1 MNSVSR
7 SLRHQPKVTLLSWAL
22 IATSLLVTTALAQSE
37 VTDPYETQA
46 QSLHQQMLSIDAHV
60 DIPPNFATEKADPG
74 TETRGQIDLPKM
86 DRGGLSGAVF
96 AVFVSQDVRSAEN
109 YQRAKQDAQ
118 TKLDAIWRM
127 AEQYPDR
134 IGVATSPE
142 KVKELH
148 DSGRHFA
155 VVGMLNGF
163 PLGPEAE
170 ELDAYFERGLRQL
183 AFNHAGHNALA
194 DSSRP
199 RDRYGDAPAE
209 HGGLSDL
216 GKSVVRRMNQLGII
230 VDVSQLTPAGVQ
242 QAVAV
247 SETPVIAS
255 HSAVA
260 SLLEHPRNLS
270 DADMK
275 LIADK
280 GGVVCIVAFGGYLID
295 VGMDFNAEMEKVQAR
310 FGVAE
315 ESEVAAL
322 PEAQKK
328 AYQGEILSLLRR
340 LPKASVAQ
348 YVDAIDYAVKLVG
361 VDHVGI
367 GTDFNH
373 GGGLKEFKNAG
384 DSYQVT
390 AELLRRGYTED
401 DIRKIWGGNWLR
413 VFSEVTHHARG
424 GVKDSG

>member
-1 MNSVSR
+1 MKSAAQIALLLLAAWLPVS
-7 SLRHQPKVTLLSWAL
+7 
-22 IATSLLVTTALAQSE
+22 TAPAQDD
-37 VTDPYETQA
+37 TNDPYVVQA
-46 QSLHQQMLSIDAHV
+46 KALHQQMLSLDAHT
-60 DIPPNFATEKADPG
+60 DIPENFATEQADPG

-86 DRGGLSGAVF
+86 DRGGLTGAVM
-96 AVFVSQDVRSAEN
+96 AIFVSQDVRNAEN
-109 YQRAKQDAQ
+109 YRRAKQDAQ

-134 IGVATSPE
+134 IGVATTPAQ
-142 KVKELH
+142 VRELH

-183 AFNHAGHNALA
+183 AFNHAGHNALS

-199 RDRYGDAPAE
+199 RDRYGDGPTE
-209 HGGLSDL
+209 HGGLSEL
-216 GKSVVRRMNQLGII
+216 GKSVIRRMNRLGII
-230 VDVSQLTPAGVQ
+230 VDVSQLTPAGLQ
-242 QAVAV
+242 QSVAI

-275 LIADK
+275 LIANS

-315 ESEVAAL
+315 ESDVAAL
-322 PEAQKK
+322 PEAKQK
-328 AYQGEILSLLRR
+328 AYQGEIVSLLRR

-348 YVDAIDYAVKLVG
+348 YVDAIDYAVKLIG
-361 VDHVGI
+361 IDHVGI

-373 GGGLKEFKNAG
+373 GGGLKEWKNAG
-384 DSYQVT
+384 DSFQVT
-390 AELLRRGYTED
+390 AELLRRGYAEED
-401 DIRKIWGGNWLR
+401 VKKIWGGNWLR
-413 VFSEVTHHARG
+413 VFQEVTDHARSD
-424 GVKDSG
+424 KDSG